1 LIFLNDIFFFEQKN
15 TTCAFSFEIF
25 TAADIDI
32 ENVAIPA
39 MLIQPL
45 LENSVKHGIANK
57 ENGVLKL
64 SFLKDE
70 NALYILVDDN
80 GNGRQQT
87 SNLSHDSKAISILE
101 KRILAFNTEH
111 GFMQNNPIIYTDKKD
126 STESAAGTSVNMILH
141 YLELY

>member
-1 LIFLNDIFFFEQKN
+1 
-15 TTCAFSFEIF
+15 
-25 TAADIDI
+25 
-32 ENVAIPA
+32 
-39 MLIQPL
+39 M
-45 LENSVKHGIANK
+45 
-57 ENGVLKL
+57 
-64 SFLKDE
+64 KDE